1 LTLPLDAPA
10 MDLLTPVEPGVT
22 EARRSAGMAICGP
35 DLGAGRGPGRP
46 EDRAR
51 ELDAEVARLLRVRGG
66 ELAEPLL
73 WQRPSHRH
81 EVEMIL
87 GQLAPIRS
95 RVGLLSSWL
104 RESRTDSP
112 LRLAYAMTWLRLAQR
127 RAGEYGPRRHPG
139 SPRPGRLAAVPR

>member
-1 LTLPLDAPA
+1 
-10 MDLLTPVEPGVT
+10 MDLLTPVEPDVN
-22 EARRSAGMAICGP
+22 EARRPVGLGVGGP
-35 DLGAGRGPGRP
+35 DLGAGRGPDRP

-73 WQRPSHRH
+73 WQRPSHRE
-81 EVEMIL
+81 EVEAIV

-104 RESRTDSP
+104 RESRSDSP
-112 LRLAYAMTWLRLAQR
+112 LRLAYAITWLRLAHR
-127 RAGEYGPRRHPG
+127 RAGEFGPRRRAG
-139 SPRPGRLAAVPR
+139 NPRPGRLAAVPR